1 MHNSYE
7 TEYRFFNDNDSYTQS
22 TSTEEK
28 KTSLRRKKK
37 RSGYKPWMSYVNKYS
52 LLSNQQRDSLELFFI
67 NNQVRLTRKNIRS
80 IAGELR
86 ISYKK
91 IINYIYERN
100 YEHLLVKEGP
110 EENLIDDI
118 KRIRRDLVQS
128 WEVYE
133 EVCKIFQNEI
143 GR

>member
-1 MHNSYE
+1 
-7 TEYRFFNDNDSYTQS
+7 
-22 TSTEEK
+22 
-28 KTSLRRKKK
+28 
-37 RSGYKPWMSYVNKYS
+37 MSYVNKYS